1 MLIGTQIQKKS
12 TFRSKI
18 SVPISLRRRPPIVFT
33 VEMNIAVNIGRI
45 LRNIRFQKMSIYRS
59 KLAVPVS

>member
-18 SVPISLRRRPPIVFT
+18 SVPISLRRRPPIVFRIDFYSRN
-33 VEMNIAVNIGRI
+33 EYRCEYWKHIAKYQISENEYI
-45 LRNIRFQKMSIYRS
+45 
-59 KLAVPVS
+59 